1 MLSKQV
7 NNTIIV
13 RLDRG
18 EEILASLKKVCE
30 EYRVR
35 AASVVGIGAVE
46 GTMIGV
52 YDMQAGQYC
61 DTELPQFMELTNL
74 TGNVST
80 MQGERYLHL
89 HVTLADTSAHAMG
102 GHLKKAIIGA
112 TAEIFITVYDTVI
125 DRVRDDATGLNLF
138 SL

>member
-18 EEILASLKKVCE
+18 EEILSSLKKVCE
-30 EYRVR
+30 DAQVR
-35 AASVVGIGAVE
+35 AGSIIGIGAVE
-46 GTMIGV
+46 GTTIGV
-52 YDMQAGQYC
+52 YDLENGKYC

-80 MQGERYLHL
+80 MQGESYLHL
-89 HVTLADTSAHAMG
+89 HVTLADKSARTVG
-102 GHLKKAIIGA
+102 GHLKKAIVGA
-112 TAEIFITVYDTVI
+112 TAEIFITVYDAVI